1 MRKIIAVGLGTL
13 SALTL
18 STFTLFA
25 GPAHADVQK
34 REVSERQ
41 YRILLAQCRYA
52 DAPRL
57 RARCR
62 ATVRANYRVGRADPG
77 LDCRT
82 YSGVTVC
89 GVLPLSAAEQ
99 SCVEDSVAA
108 GLSRR
113 RAEVEC
119 YVLD

>member
-1 MRKIIAVGLGTL
+1 MRKIIAFGLGTL

-18 STFTLFA
+18 STFTVFA
-25 GPAHADVQK
+25 GPAQGDASQQ
-34 REVSERQ
+34 EVSERQ

-52 DAPRL
+52 DAPAVRQ
-57 RARCR
+57 RCR
-62 ATVRANYRVGRADPG
+62 ATVRANYRVGRADPD
-77 LDCRT
+77 LNCRT

-99 SCVEDSVAA
+99 ACVDDSVAA